1 MKRISTVEPKSQ
13 WLWLGWLSQ
22 TRPIP
27 RSPDGDNN
35 MNIKSFDHLT
45 NFEIERIEELAVVG
59 NAVLIVCSEC
69 STDFGIEVE

>member
-1 MKRISTVEPKSQ
+1 MKKS
-13 WLWLGWLSQ
+13 WEDL

-45 NFEIERIEELAVVG
+45 NFESEWIEELAVIG

>member
-1 MKRISTVEPKSQ
+1 MLRVK
-13 WLWLGWLSQ
+13 GWLSQ

-45 NFEIERIEELAVVG
+45 NFEIERIEELAVVR

>member
-1 MKRISTVEPKSQ
+1 MLRVE
-13 WLWLGWLSQ
+13 GWLSQ

-59 NAVLIVCSEC
+59 NAVLIVCSEW

>member
-1 MKRISTVEPKSQ
+1 MLRVE
-13 WLWLGWLSQ
+13 GWLSQ

-45 NFEIERIEELAVVG
+45 NFEIERIEELAVVR

-69 STDFGIEVE
+69 STDFRIEVE